1 MTIRYQREDG
11 LSAADYIAVL
21 ESSGLAERRPV
32 DEPERMAATLKASD
46 LIVTARDDKGRIV
59 GVSRNITDFAISCYC
74 ADLAVDRA
82 LQGQGVGTRLLA
94 ETKAILGD
102 GVTLVLLAAPE
113 AEGFYEH
120 AGPRVGLLRNDKAFV
135 IKRLR

>member
-11 LSAADYIAVL
+11 LSAADYLAVL
-21 ESSGLAERRPV
+21 HASGLAERRPV
-32 DEPERMAATLKASD
+32 DEIERVIATLKASD
-46 LIVTARDDKGRIV
+46 LIVTARDEAGRIV
-59 GVSRNITDFAISCYC
+59 GVSRNITDFVISCYC

-82 LQGQGVGTRLLA
+82 LQGRGVGTRLLA

-113 AEGFYEH
+113 AESFYVH
-120 AGPRVGLLRNDKAFV
+120 AGPRIGLKRNEKAFE